1 MKKRCNGTIRTD
13 FTHEMKLLE
22 KKGLVFLNPK
32 VINKQSGK
40 LHEMGRYITCIP
52 CKLFRPR
59 MDGNINLRRNYYDYY
74 YHQHTQNQAHISAK
88 HLYDRKLKIDKMSN
102 KNEKQRVLTQSM
114 MSSFLVPRVRN
125 TRTTITTANASVTN
139 NQPETT
145 NAINDLETNNS
156 NEQNTVNIESNES
169 DKRYEINHY
178 YFLY

>member
-1 MKKRCNGTIRTD
+1 
-13 FTHEMKLLE
+13 
-22 KKGLVFLNPK
+22 
-32 VINKQSGK
+32 
-40 LHEMGRYITCIP
+40 
-52 CKLFRPR
+52 
-59 MDGNINLRRNYYDYY
+59 
-74 YHQHTQNQAHISAK
+74 
-88 HLYDRKLKIDKMSN
+88 
-102 KNEKQRVLTQSM
+102 M
-114 MSSFLVPRVRN
+114 MSLFLVPRVRN